1 MSTATIT
8 RKLLAVVPELAKLKR
23 LPAISSIGCYGDE
36 VLVHVAGPYQG
47 LSTLANLAA
56 WAEKFDAPITV
67 SLSWIG
73 GSGDVKTE
81 FVLAKTKVVVK
92 TTVSIAHAYQFG
104 GVLGKPLSKDKPI
117 VLTAAELLD
126 GIAKIAPAATS

>member
-23 LPAISSIGCYGDE
+23 LPAISSIGCYGGE
-36 VLVHVAGPYQG
+36 ILVHVEGPYQG
-47 LSTLANLAA
+47 LSTMANLAA
-56 WAEKFDAPITV
+56 WAAHFGAPITI

-81 FVLAKTKVVVK
+81 FVLAKTKIKLK
-92 TTVSIAHAYQFG
+92 TDVSIAHAYQFG
-104 GVLGKPLSKDKPI
+104 GVLGKPLSKDKPL
-117 VLTAAELLD
+117 VLTADELLD
-126 GIAKIAPAATS
+126 AIGKIAPAATS

>member
-1 MSTATIT
+1 MSTAIT

-36 VLVHVAGPYQG
+36 VSVGVTGPYQG
-47 LSTLANLAA
+47 LSTMANLAA
-56 WAEKFDAPITV
+56 WAAKFDAPITI

-73 GSGDVKTE
+73 GSGDVQTS
-81 FVLAKTKVVVK
+81 FVLAKTKVSMK
-92 TTVSIAHAYQFG
+92 TSVSIAHAYQFG

-117 VLTAAELLD
+117 VLTAAELLAA
-126 GIAKIAPAATS
+126 IAKIAPAATS